1 MKTKK
6 VLKISEDGKTVLGVY
21 DKKISSVV
29 IPDSIETIEGFAF
42 SDCSLLKKIELP
54 KNLKSIGY
62 HAFSNCNS
70 LTSIKIPGG
79 VENLDCDGIFWY
91 CEKLKK
97 IELEE
102 GIESLGDI
110 FPGCTAV
117 KTITIPNSLRN
128 LDGLVFSDFKSL
140 RNIVLAKDNSYFVLE
155 NNVLYSK
162 DRKRI
167 IRALPCIGPHF
178 VVPKSVRIIDRLA
191 FSGCKSLEEI
201 TIHDHVRSIGNGAFS
216 YCKKLKRIVLPQ
228 SLRKIEQHTFQEC
241 SVLSE
246 VVLQSGIREIEWN
259 AFFKCKSLHHIHL
272 PESVRTIQTG
282 FASSL
287 KEYTVSPNNKYFAAI
302 DGVLYNKDLT
312 KLIEMPRE
320 RNIRKF
326 IVPDSV
332 TSIGYN
338 AFWYCERLKGI
349 ILPKGLKIIESD
361 AFYRCTSLQSVYL
374 PDRLKEICRWAFYHC
389 TSLNSVKLPSGKIK
403 IASNAFDNNIIIE
416 TDNSNPMNIEELRA
430 HNKAIEYSSE
440 YLQIIPRVMN
450 EVYSQFVNE
459 EIDRSE
465 RYLEREED
473 DLFDTFYTSLRESTE
488 EKLNEAKMLLPDHP
502 EQAAQVFMQIGS
514 CHRLWDMQKTI
525 LKEKYDITWYTPA
538 ELHPEIK
545 YD

>member
-21 DKKISSVV
+21 DKKITSVV

-201 TIHDHVRSIGNGAFS
+201 TIHDYVRSIGNGAFS

-287 KEYTVSPNNKYFAAI
+287 KEYTGGSW
-302 DGVLYNKDLT
+302 G
-312 KLIEMPRE
+312 
-320 RNIRKF
+320 
-326 IVPDSV
+326 
-332 TSIGYN
+332 
-338 AFWYCERLKGI
+338 
-349 ILPKGLKIIESD
+349 
-361 AFYRCTSLQSVYL
+361 
-374 PDRLKEICRWAFYHC
+374 
-389 TSLNSVKLPSGKIK
+389 
-403 IASNAFDNNIIIE
+403 
-416 TDNSNPMNIEELRA
+416 
-430 HNKAIEYSSE
+430 
-440 YLQIIPRVMN
+440 
-450 EVYSQFVNE
+450 
-459 EIDRSE
+459 
-465 RYLEREED
+465 
-473 DLFDTFYTSLRESTE
+473 
-488 EKLNEAKMLLPDHP
+488 
-502 EQAAQVFMQIGS
+502 QVHWFT
-514 CHRLWDMQKTI
+514 L
-525 LKEKYDITWYTPA
+525 
-538 ELHPEIK
+538 
-545 YD
+545 